1 MSTPTPLIPADK
13 ALAWLHPWVLPGQPL
28 HYSEWTQGG
37 ASTAALWQQFFAAS
51 GVAQPEGLNAR
62 AAQVRH
68 RVREDGASYNVFGD
82 GDEATR
88 PWPLELLPMLLSPTD
103 WAQIAS
109 GAVQRARLMNATL
122 ADVYGPRHLLNEGLL
137 PPQLVLAHPQYL
149 RALHGVRPLGGV
161 HLHVLALD
169 LARGP
174 EGRWWVLAQRTQA
187 PSGLGY
193 LLENRAIVGPQF
205 PDSLRALQVQRLDG
219 AYRAFMQGLLRLS
232 PAGERSRVVL
242 LTPGRHN
249 ETYFEQVFLA
259 RHLGLTL
266 VEGSDLTVRANRVYL
281 KTLHGLEPVHVVL
294 RRVDDEFLD
303 PLELRGDS
311 TLGVPGLLQAMRSG
325 QVVVANAPGAGWLE
339 SPGLAAFWP
348 GVAERLLGETLS
360 LPASEAWWCGERSVW
375 QTFKADLSGFVV
387 APTFTASGTTHSFAP
402 RLADA
407 LSPAARAEWVRAISA
422 DPAAHTLQARV
433 RPSETPVWRGG
444 HLAAHPA
451 VLRVFVLSDGQGGWQ
466 AVPGGLVRIAA
477 QGDGGDDP
485 WLSMQRGSAS
495 ADAWVVGSTTPAASA
510 VLAAAEPAD
519 VRPPLREPL
528 SRAALAQAP
537 RIVTSRAAENLFWLG
552 RYTERA
558 DAQVAL
564 ARLMVAEPTDAPA
577 PLWAALEHMARMAGL
592 VDEAAPPWPNAAA
605 LVSNLSHQLG
615 DAQGS
620 VSVAYNLQCLKACAS
635 GLRDRLASEHWALIH
650 EAEANVRQRLG
661 PAAQQAASPPDT
673 LAVLTFSAMQLA
685 AITGAQTDRM
695 MRDDGWR
702 LLSVGRHIER
712 MDYLAQVLDIGLAHG
727 LPDLD
732 EGAAALLQLFD
743 ATITFRAQF
752 QGRRE
757 VLPLL
762 HLLVHD
768 ADSPRSL
775 AWVASTLKNR
785 LRRLAHH
792 DPDWAEAWAQR
803 LPNPAS
809 WLLPESLADQQGV
822 AALREALRVA
832 SAQMAGLSDAIAQRL
847 FAHISMAFSPEVH
860 LRHTYGLG
868 GTEQ

>member
-1 MSTPTPLIPADK
+1 
-13 ALAWLHPWVLPGQPL
+13 
-28 HYSEWTQGG
+28 
-37 ASTAALWQQFFAAS
+37 
-51 GVAQPEGLNAR
+51 
-62 AAQVRH
+62 
-68 RVREDGASYNVFGD
+68 
-82 GDEATR
+82 
-88 PWPLELLPMLLSPTD
+88 
-103 WAQIAS
+103 
-109 GAVQRARLMNATL
+109 
-122 ADVYGPRHLLNEGLL
+122 
-137 PPQLVLAHPQYL
+137 
-149 RALHGVRPLGGV
+149 
-161 HLHVLALD
+161 
-169 LARGP
+169 
-174 EGRWWVLAQRTQA
+174 
-187 PSGLGY
+187 LGY
-193 LLENRAIVGPQF
+193 LLENRGIVGPQF
-205 PDSLRALQVQRLDG
+205 PGSLRALQVQRLDG

-266 VEGSDLTVRANRVYL
+266 VEGGDLTVRANRVFL

-303 PLELRGDS
+303 PLELRADS

-360 LPASEAWWCGERSVW
+360 LPASEAWWCGEQSVW
-375 QTFKADLSGFVV
+375 EKFKGELSGFVV
-387 APTFTASGTTHSFAP
+387 APTFTASATTRSFAP
-402 RLADA
+402 RVVDA
-407 LSPAARAEWVRAISA
+407 LSPEARAQWVQAISM
-422 DPAAHTLQARV
+422 DPAAHTLQARI

-451 VLRVFVLSDGQGGWQ
+451 VLRVFVLADGQGGWQ
-466 AVPGGLVRIAA
+466 AVPGGLVRIAG

-495 ADAWVVGSTTPAASA
+495 ADAWVVGASTAPPSQPS
-510 VLAAAEPAD
+510 AEPAD

-528 SRAALAQAP
+528 SREALALAP

-577 PLWAALEHMARMAGL
+577 PLWSALERMARHVGL
-592 VDEAAPPWPNAAA
+592 VDEEAPPWPNVAA
-605 LVSNLSHQLG
+605 LVQAMVQQLG
-615 DAQGS
+615 DPHAS
-620 VSVAYNLQCLKACAS
+620 VSLAYNLQCLKACAS
-635 GLRDRLASEHWALIH
+635 GLRDRLAAEHWTLIH

-661 PAAQQAASPPDT
+661 AVALAAASPPDT

-712 MDYLAQVLDIGLAHG
+712 MDYLAQVLDAGLAHG
-727 LPDLD
+727 LPDSD

-775 AWVASTLKNR
+775 AWVATALKNR
-785 LRRLAHH
+785 LRRLAQH

-803 LPNPAS
+803 LPNPAQ
-809 WLLPESLADQQGV
+809 WVLPESLADQQAV
-822 AALREALRVA
+822 AALREALCVT

-847 FAHISMAFSPEVH
+847 FAHVSMAFSPQLH
-860 LRHTYGLG
+860 LTRSMGFG